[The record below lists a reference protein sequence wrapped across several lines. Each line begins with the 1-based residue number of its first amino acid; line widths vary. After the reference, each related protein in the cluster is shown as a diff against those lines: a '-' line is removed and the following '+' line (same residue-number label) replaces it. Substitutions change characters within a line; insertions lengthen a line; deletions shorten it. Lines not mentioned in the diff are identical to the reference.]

1 MENTSNQNINK
12 IGVFDILM
20 ESLKRSGCCGSDLLK
35 KVETNLSNQSISKGQ
50 EILIL
55 TLVPAFVLVLILV
68 SFFLER
74 QGVDNLEL
82 AKSIALLAI
91 FLGGGNRFMRGFQD
105 LFIKRK
111 VTVDVFVTI
120 SLLATMAIGEFISAA
135 IVIFIMAIAGAVE
148 LYALDKSRK
157 GIGDLLNL
165 APSRATLLVAQEE
178 RIIDIDDIDIGD
190 KVLLK
195 PGERVPVDGVIVE
208 GNSYVNQAAITG
220 EATPINKIVGSNIF
234 AGTLNETGRI
244 VLEATKVGTD
254 TTLSKIVQRVEQ
266 SQEVK
271 APIQKMADKFT
282 TWYLPIVLLA
292 TLIGYIITRNIQS
305 AVSILLVAA
314 PCALSIGT
322 PTAVTAG
329 MANMTK
335 RGVLIKGGL
344 YFEEAGKLDAIFID
358 KTGTITTGRPDVVKV
373 IPDTKSTE
381 EEVLSL
387 AASAEKY
394 SDHPLAKAIVVSTI
408 ARGIS
413 IEEPKEFSSET
424 GIGVKVE
431 VKDVSV
437 CVGRFDYMMD
447 NNFTIPVEFKKAFN
461 YEEKQSRTCIAV
473 AKNKNVIGLI
483 SLADEIRP
491 ETNDAIT
498 ELNKLIGNDK
508 IHLLSGDS
516 NDVAESIGRQINI
529 QNIHGD
535 LMPEDKEQIIREY
548 QSMGKKVAMIGD
560 GINDGPALSL
570 ADVGIAMGMGGS
582 DFAIETADVVL
593 MQDDLTKIVEFIH
606 MSRLVIKRIRMNI
619 VFSFAFNIIGIIIGT
634 LGFLNPVMAILLQEA
649 GTMAVIINSTLLLW
663 KKV

>member
-1 MENTSNQNINK
+1 M
-12 IGVFDILM
+12 
-20 ESLKRSGCCGSDLLK
+20 
-35 KVETNLSNQSISKGQ
+35 
-50 EILIL
+50 
-55 TLVPAFVLVLILV
+55 A

-74 QGVDNLEL
+74 QGADNIEL
-82 AKSIALLAI
+82 AKSIALLTI
-91 FLGGGNRFMRGFQD
+91 FLGGGNRFMRGIHD

-120 SLLATMAIGEFISAA
+120 SLLATMAIGELLSAA
-135 IVIFIMAIAGAVE
+135 IVIFIMTIAGAVE
-148 LYALDKSRK
+148 SYALDKSRK
-157 GIGDLLNL
+157 GIEDLLDLTPSL
-165 APSRATLLVAQEE
+165 ATILVARDE
-178 RIIDIDDIDIGD
+178 RTIHIDDIKVGD
-190 KVLLK
+190 KMILK
-195 PGERVPVDGVIVE
+195 PGERVPVDGIIFE

-220 EATPINKIVGSNIF
+220 ESAPIYKTVGSNIF

-244 VLEATKVGTD
+244 IVEATKIGTD
-254 TTLSKIVQRVEQ
+254 TTLSKIVQLVEQ

-271 APIQKMADKFT
+271 APIQKIADRFT

-292 TLIGYIITRNIQS
+292 TLIGYIITRNVES

-329 MANMTK
+329 MTNMAK

-344 YFEEAGKLDAIFID
+344 YFEEAGKIDDIFID
-358 KTGTITTGRPDVVKV
+358 KTGTITTGRAAVVNV
-373 IPDTKSTE
+373 IPNAKTTE
-381 EEVLSL
+381 KEILSL

-394 SDHPLAKAIVVSTI
+394 SDHPLAKAIVAATI

-424 GIGVKVE
+424 GIGVIAK
-431 VKDVSV
+431 VKDASV
-437 CVGRFDYMMD
+437 YVGRFDYMME
-447 NNFTIPVEFKKAFN
+447 NNFDIPIEIEKAFN
-461 YEEKQSRTCIAV
+461 YEEKLSRTCIAV
-473 AKNKNVIGLI
+473 AKNKIVIGLI
-483 SLADEIRP
+483 SLADEIHP

-516 NDVAESIGRQINI
+516 STAAESIGKQINI
-529 QNIHGD
+529 HNIHGN
-535 LMPEDKEQIIREY
+535 LMPEDKERIIREY
-548 QSMGKKVAMIGD
+548 QRIGKKVAMIGD

-570 ADVGIAMGMGGS
+570 SDVGIAMGMGGS

-606 MSRLVIKRIRMNI
+606 MSRLVIKRTKMNI

-663 KKV
+663 KKI

>member
-1 MENTSNQNINK
+1 MENTSSQNINK
-12 IGVFDILM
+12 IGVFDILI
-20 ESLKRSGCCGSDLLK
+20 ESLKRSGCCGSDLLQ
-35 KVETNLSNQSISKGQ
+35 KVETNISNQSISKGQ
-50 EILIL
+50 YILIL
-55 TLVPAFVLVLILV
+55 TLVPAFVLILILT
-68 SFFLER
+68 SFFLQR
-74 QGVDNLEL
+74 QGTDNLEL
-82 AKSIALLAI
+82 AKSIALLGI

-105 LFIKRK
+105 LFVKRK

-148 LYALDKSRK
+148 LYVLDKSRK
-157 GIGDLLNL
+157 GIGDLLDL
-165 APSRATLLVAQEE
+165 APSRATIFVDGEE
-178 RIIDIDDIDIGD
+178 KIIDIDNIKIGD
-190 KVLLK
+190 KILLK
-195 PGERVPVDGVIVE
+195 PGERVPVDGIILE

-220 EATPINKIVGSNIF
+220 EATPINKIVESNIF

-244 VLEATKVGTD
+244 VLETTKVGTD

-292 TLIGYIITRNIQS
+292 TLIGYIITRNVQS

-329 MANMTK
+329 MTNMTK

-344 YFEEAGKLDAIFID
+344 YFEEAGKLDVVFID
-358 KTGTITTGRPDVVKV
+358 KTGTITTGRPTVVKV
-373 IPDTKSTE
+373 IADIKSTE

-387 AASAEKY
+387 AASTEKY
-394 SDHPLAKAIVVSTI
+394 SNHPLAKAIVLSTI

-424 GIGVKVE
+424 SIGVTAK
-431 VKDVSV
+431 VKDISV
-437 CVGRFDYMMD
+437 CVGSFDYMIE
-447 NNFTIPVEFKKAFN
+447 NNFAIPIEFKRAFIN
-461 YEEKQSRTCIAV
+461 EENQSRTCIAV
-473 AKNKNVIGLI
+473 AKNKNIIGLI
-483 SLADEIRP
+483 SLADELRP
-491 ETNDAIT
+491 ETNYAIT
-498 ELNKLIGNDK
+498 ELNKIIGNDK

-516 NDVAESIGRQINI
+516 RAVAESIGKQINI
-529 QNIHGD
+529 QNIHGN
-535 LMPEDKEQIIREY
+535 LMPEDKEEIVREY
-548 QSMGKKVAMIGD
+548 QSTGKKVAMIGD

-570 ADVGIAMGMGGS
+570 ADVGIAMGVGGT

-593 MQDDLTKIVEFIH
+593 MQDDLAKIIEFIN
-606 MSRLVIKRIRMNI
+606 MSRFVIKRIKMNI
-619 VFSFAFNIIGIIIGT
+619 VFSFAFNIVGIIIGT

-649 GTMAVIINSTLLLW
+649 GTVAVIINSTILLW
-663 KKV
+663 KKA